1 MYWAGHAGW
10 GAGAWIAM
18 ALLMVAFWAAVAWII
33 VVLVRRDRSPG
44 APPGPPPAA
53 PPPAP
58 QGGGTTALTILDERF
73 ARGELDEDEYRRRR
87 AVLTGGP

>member
-10 GAGAWIAM
+10 GAGAWIVM

-33 VVLVRRDRSPG
+33 VVLVRRDRPAG
-44 APPGPPPAA
+44 GPPGPPPGA
-53 PPPAP
+53 PPPVP
-58 QGGGTTALTILDERF
+58 QGSGTAALAILDERF